1 MVVWCQRHFERMR
14 IWISHGYIYLMCAN
28 NLLRCYSKAIVFFLL
43 YFVGS
48 FLPLFII
55 FFLPLSLSNT
65 QCYTKRCV
73 IKSLVCSPSFLFFY
87 LLPLCT
93 LRQDALQ
100 SSKQFATHAQLHAKI
115 ISLIKLLNHT
125 KVWEYHECKVC
136 FCFYFICIVEHQSKR
151 RIGCIQ
157 K

>member
-1 MVVWCQRHFERMR
+1 MRTICYGVIQRQ
-14 IWISHGYIYLMCAN
+14 SYL
-28 NLLRCYSKAIVFFLL
+28 FFSLFRG
-43 YFVGS
+43 FVS
-48 FLPLFII
+48 SII
-55 FFLPLSLSNT
+55 FFFVPLSLSNT

-73 IKSLVCSPSFLFFY
+73 IKSLVCSPSSLFFIFY

-93 LRQDALQ
+93 SRQDALQ

-151 RIGCIQ
+151 RIECIQ